1 MNRRKS
7 IALTVLTLILSTLI
21 YILPPV
27 TEISPLAGLILGTVL
42 IAVMTVCVF
51 KGGVTDV
58 SGK

>member
-7 IALTVLTLILSTLI
+7 IALTVLALILATLI

-27 TEISPLAGLILGTVL
+27 TESSPLAGLILGTVL

-51 KGGVTDV
+51 KGGLTDV
-58 SGK
+58 S